1 MELIK
6 LITVTNKSYP
16 VNWAA
21 LSHLDGSLRFE
32 VSAGDFAELYRVFTD
47 PAETIPL
54 ARVFD
59 ASGTGSG
66 GSTDLFRIER
76 MQNGIVIGLR
86 RPA

>member
-6 LITVTNKSYP
+6 LITATNKSYP

-32 VSAGDFAELYRVFTD
+32 VSSGDFAELYRVFTD
-47 PAETIPL
+47 PAETETL
-54 ARVFD
+54 TRVFD
-59 ASGTGSG
+59 ENETVFAGYTGR
-66 GSTDLFRIER
+66 FRIER